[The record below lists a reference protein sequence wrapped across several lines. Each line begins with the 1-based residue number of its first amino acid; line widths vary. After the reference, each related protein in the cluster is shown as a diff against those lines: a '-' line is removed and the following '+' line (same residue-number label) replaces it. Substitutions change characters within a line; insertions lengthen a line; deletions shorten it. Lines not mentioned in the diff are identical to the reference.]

1 MAVGFWLLAV
11 GGIDAI
17 DKIDGIDNR
26 KAVTPRFKHKGGV
39 SGPGLRV
46 KTLIFEM
53 DDAIEGYA
61 DAEVN
66 EFCATHEATA
76 IVLDRYNDKMI
87 YRILYKEEND
97 ED

>member
-1 MAVGFWLLAV
+1 M
-11 GGIDAI
+11 
-17 DKIDGIDNR
+17 
-26 KAVTPRFKHKGGV
+26 TTRFRHKGGV
-39 SGPGLRV
+39 SAEGIRV

-66 EFCATHEATA
+66 EFCAAHEATA

-87 YRILYKEEND
+87 YRVLYKEAEN

>member
-1 MAVGFWLLAV
+1 M
-11 GGIDAI
+11 
-17 DKIDGIDNR
+17 
-26 KAVTPRFKHKGGV
+26 TPRFKHKGGV
-39 SGPGLRV
+39 SGGDLRV

-66 EFCATHEATA
+66 EFCSAHEATA

-87 YRILYKEEND
+87 YRVLYKEAEN

>member
-1 MAVGFWLLAV
+1 M
-11 GGIDAI
+11 
-17 DKIDGIDNR
+17 
-26 KAVTPRFKHKGGV
+26 TPRFKHKGGV
-39 SGPGLRV
+39 SAEGIRV

-66 EFCATHEATA
+66 EFCAAHEATA

-87 YRILYKEEND
+87 YRVLYKEEQEH

>member
-1 MAVGFWLLAV
+1 M
-11 GGIDAI
+11 
-17 DKIDGIDNR
+17 
-26 KAVTPRFKHKGGV
+26 TSRFRHKGGV
-39 SGPGLRV
+39 SGEGLRV
-46 KTLIFEM
+46 KTFIFEM

-66 EFCATHEATA
+66 EFCAAHDATA

-87 YRILYKEEND
+87 YRILYKEGND

>member
-1 MAVGFWLLAV
+1 MSAE
-11 GGIDAI
+11 GI
-17 DKIDGIDNR
+17 
-26 KAVTPRFKHKGGV
+26 
-39 SGPGLRV
+39 RV

-66 EFCATHEATA
+66 EFCAAHEATA

-87 YRILYKEEND
+87 YRVLYKEAEN

>member
-1 MAVGFWLLAV
+1 MSAE
-11 GGIDAI
+11 GI
-17 DKIDGIDNR
+17 
-26 KAVTPRFKHKGGV
+26 
-39 SGPGLRV
+39 RV

-66 EFCATHEATA
+66 EFCAAHEATA

-87 YRILYKEEND
+87 YRVLYKEEQEH